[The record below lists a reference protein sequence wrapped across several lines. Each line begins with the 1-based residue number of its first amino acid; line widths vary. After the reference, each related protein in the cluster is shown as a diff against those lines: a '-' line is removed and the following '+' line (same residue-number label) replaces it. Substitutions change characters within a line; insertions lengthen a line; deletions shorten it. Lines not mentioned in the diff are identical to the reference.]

1 MADSKTPML
10 PNNHVYVG
18 IVYIFPGCRQHF
30 GMRLRMHSGE
40 SYWAGDVAANLKP
53 NNHVCAGFVWVHEG
67 CTQHFG
73 MYVHTVMSFAGV
85 NYTRCVSLL
94 HPQEGLGCF

>member
-10 PNNHVYVG
+10 PNKHVYVG

-53 NNHVCAGFVWVHEG
+53 NNHVCAGFVWVHKG

-85 NYTRCVSLL
+85 KL
-94 HPQEGLGCF
+94 HPEEGLGRFQFPLKG

>member
-1 MADSKTPML
+1 MQTTLWDALT
-10 PNNHVYVG
+10 YAQ
-18 IVYIFPGCRQHF
+18 C
-30 GMRLRMHSGE
+30 GE

-53 NNHVCAGFVWVHEG
+53 NNHVCAGFVWVHKG

-85 NYTRCVSLL
+85 KYTRCVALL